1 MSTPYYA
8 PLDLQ
13 QHDEY
18 VRYIIQEAAARLF
31 TWFWLNVLECLIGL
45 SMVDIYLK
53 LVDDSDTFIH
63 FLSIPLSDIRRLSV
77 CPLKW
82 IRFVVFTICGSHGHL
97 HETAAVNV
105 PPVDYGI
112 LDLVESSTYYYIPD
126 RESSFHSLLWHE
138 IS

>member
-1 MSTPYYA
+1 
-8 PLDLQ
+8 
-13 QHDEY
+13 
-18 VRYIIQEAAARLF
+18 
-31 TWFWLNVLECLIGL
+31 
-45 SMVDIYLK
+45 MVDIYLK
-53 LVDDSDTFIH
+53 IDAVDGSDDFVLP

-112 LDLVESSTYYYIPD
+112 LDLVESSTYYYIPE
-126 RESSFHSLLWHE
+126 RESSSAHCCDMRYIYVALQNIAHSSTRML
-138 IS
+138 